1 MGRTIAGEHFYGP
14 KSADAVDVPPGFG
27 ALCVVACHRRDG
39 READLAVVDRA
50 PEPAWRQV
58 ADARQRRAWRE
69 ACDGRTVVWYR
80 LYGPDPEAVEAH
92 LTLAAAIRARP
103 GAPGR

>member
-50 PEPAWRQV
+50 PEPACRQV

-69 ACDGRTVVWYR
+69 ACDGRVVVWHR
-80 LYGPDPEAVEAH
+80 LYGPDQDAVAEHRA
-92 LTLAAAIRARP
+92 LAAAIRSGLG
-103 GAPGR
+103 GAGR